1 MFREEEA
8 KEKKDFVKND
18 YKGLIGSKRHLII
31 SLRDLDLLLRA
42 GAVYWLA
49 GYEACKKPLLQIFL
63 LSREN
68 KNYETVD
75 LIWLKAGFFEF
86 VEYLIK
92 WAVRGSWRLLLYRA
106 DICIHLEWEMLYLSE
121 KS

>member
-42 GAVYWLA
+42 GAVY
-49 GYEACKKPLLQIFL
+49 
-63 LSREN
+63 
-68 KNYETVD
+68 
-75 LIWLKAGFFEF
+75 
-86 VEYLIK
+86 
-92 WAVRGSWRLLLYRA
+92 
-106 DICIHLEWEMLYLSE
+106 
-121 KS
+121 